1 MKDKKYKHSFAR
13 RLTRRVMLVLLVM
26 MGALAYLIYHTTSSV
41 LVNVNGSNFHSSM
54 QASAM
59 TISNAMSEV
68 NVAVNNNIKDI
79 EDHLS
84 QPDAMDGI
92 MKRIVEHNPRIRSC
106 GISFID
112 SYYPKKGSAFCPY
125 AWRDDSLGVKVR
137 PANKPNN
144 DYLASEWFTDAVAK
158 DSGVSSSV

>member
-26 MGALAYLIYHTTSSV
+26 MGALAYFIYHVSSSV
-41 LVNVNGSNFHSSM
+41 VVSVNGSNFHSSM

-84 QPDAMDGI
+84 QPD
-92 MKRIVEHNPRIRSC
+92 
-106 GISFID
+106 
-112 SYYPKKGSAFCPY
+112 
-125 AWRDDSLGVKVR
+125 
-137 PANKPNN
+137 
-144 DYLASEWFTDAVAK
+144 
-158 DSGVSSSV
+158 